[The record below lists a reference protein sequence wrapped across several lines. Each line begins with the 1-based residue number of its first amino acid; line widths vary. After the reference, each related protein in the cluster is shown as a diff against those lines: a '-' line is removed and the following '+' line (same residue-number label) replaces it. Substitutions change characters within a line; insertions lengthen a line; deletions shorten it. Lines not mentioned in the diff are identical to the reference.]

1 MTHGQAPRRSGNSQ
15 RSVSTIPVTLPPDS
29 LDRDLGE
36 FRRELADAAGRSDN
50 EIAVLLT
57 TGYALVLEL
66 EADYEAAGRHV
77 DEALL
82 HGDDEGVIAAV
93 RRQRGARAAAG
104 ALREELEALAAIR
117 RLRRGAAEPP
127 PGP

>member
-1 MTHGQAPRRSGNSQ
+1 MSIAP
-15 RSVSTIPVTLPPDS
+15 VPLPIDP
-29 LDRDLGE
+29 LDRHLGE
-36 FRRELADAAGRSDN
+36 FRRELADVAGRSDA
-50 EIAVLLT
+50 EIAALLT

-82 HGDDEGVIAAV
+82 HGDDDDALAAL
-93 RRQRGARAAAG
+93 RRQRGARAAAA
-104 ALREELEALAAIR
+104 ALREELEALSAIR
-117 RLRRGAAEPP
+117 RLRRGAGEPP